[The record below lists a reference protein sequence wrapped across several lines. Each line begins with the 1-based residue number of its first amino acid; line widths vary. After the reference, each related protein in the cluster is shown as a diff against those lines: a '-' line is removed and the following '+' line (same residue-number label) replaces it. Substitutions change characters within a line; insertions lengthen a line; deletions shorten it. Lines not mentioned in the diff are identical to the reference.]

1 MAPKVAN
8 VTEIDQPSRL
18 RLGIRGTVQGVG
30 FRPFI
35 YRLANDLDLNGWV
48 RNSLG
53 GVQVELEG
61 GKNRLRQFLDRIV
74 AEQPSLAHIDD
85 MKVDNLT
92 PVGYPG
98 FSVRESD
105 RNGETDAVILPDI
118 ATCRECREE
127 IFDPA
132 NRRYRYPFTNCTNC
146 GPRYSIVES
155 LPYDRANTTMRRF
168 SMCDECRRE
177 YEDPKNR
184 RFHAQPN
191 GCPKC
196 GPHLELWDKA
206 GKTLAGREQAL
217 SQACDLIR
225 TGGILA
231 LKGLGGFQLIVD
243 ATNDDA
249 VRRLRDRKNRPEK
262 PFALMYPDLPSV
274 ENDCEL
280 TTTEK
285 VVLTSCASPIVLLK
299 RKPYAETTQ
308 GNVSHLVAPDNPYLG
323 IMLPYTPLHHLLM
336 ADLGGP
342 IVATSGNMSDEPICI
357 DERDA
362 LARLHRVADL
372 FLVHDRPIAQHVDDS
387 IVRVIADRPVVLRS
401 ARGYAP
407 TVIDLP
413 EPVSDCLA
421 VGAQLKNAIGI
432 TKGRRVL
439 VSQHIGDLDSKL
451 TFDTLGT
458 TAGSLMSMY
467 DVNPDRVVCDQHP
480 DYQSTRFAYTF
491 DAPRV
496 TVQHHYAH
504 VLSSMAEHGLEPPLL
519 GVAFDGT
526 GLGTDGTIWGG
537 EFLRISDNSFER
549 VAHLRCFRLPGGD
562 AAIREPRRSALGLL
576 YKVFGDAAVLMDDLS
591 LVRSFRKSELKTIK
605 KMLGR
610 EINSPLTSSAGRL
623 FDAIASLVGLCH
635 KMSFEGQAAM
645 KLEFAALNNRS
656 ADTYEFD
663 LDTSTSPFVIDWEP
677 MLCQILTDL
686 RSSVTPAMIAAKFH
700 QTLAEM
706 IATVASRIGERKIV
720 LTGGCF
726 QNRYLTERAL
736 ATLEHHG
743 FEVYLH
749 ERVPPN
755 DGGIALG
762 QIMAACRPQH
772 KGDKNVS
779 GDSRQNS

>member
-53 GVQVELEG
+53 GVQIELEG
-61 GKNRLRQFLDRIV
+61 DKNRLRQFLDRIV
-74 AEQPSLAHIDD
+74 AEQPPLAHIDD
-85 MKVDNLT
+85 IKADNLT
-92 PVGYPG
+92 PVGYSG

-118 ATCRECREE
+118 ATCRDCREE

-146 GPRYSIVES
+146 GPRYSIVEA

-177 YEDPKNR
+177 YEDPRNR

-191 GCPKC
+191 GCPMC
-196 GPHLELWDKA
+196 GPQLELWDKA
-206 GKTLAGREQAL
+206 GKALAAHEQAL

-225 TGGILA
+225 AGGILA

-280 TTTEK
+280 TTTEMT
-285 VVLTSCASPIVLLK
+285 VLTSCASPIVLLK
-299 RKPYAETTQ
+299 RKPDAETTQ

-323 IMLPYTPLHHLLM
+323 VMLPYTPLHHLLM
-336 ADLGGP
+336 ADLDGP
-342 IVATSGNMSDEPICI
+342 LVATSGNLSDEPIDT

-413 EPVSDCLA
+413 EPVSDYLA

-432 TKGRRVL
+432 ARGRRAL

-451 TFDTLGT
+451 TFDTLCT

-467 DVNPDRVVCDQHP
+467 DVNPGRVVCDHHP
-480 DYQSTRFAYTF
+480 DYQSTRFACTF

-504 VLSSMAEHGLEPPLL
+504 VMSCMAEHGLEPPIL
-519 GVAFDGT
+519 GMAFDGT

-537 EFLRISDNSFER
+537 EFLRVNDNSFER

-576 YKVFGDAAVLMDDLS
+576 YEVFGDAAVSMDDLS

-645 KLEFAALNNRS
+645 KLEFAALNIRS

-663 LDTSTSPFVIDWEP
+663 LDTSASPFVIDWEP
-677 MLCQILTDL
+677 MLRQILTDL

-706 IATVASRIGERKIV
+706 IATVAARVGEQRVV

-736 ATLEHHG
+736 ASLEHHG
-743 FEVYLH
+743 LEVYLH

-762 QIMAACRPQH
+762 QIMAACRLQP

>member
-1 MAPKVAN
+1 
-8 VTEIDQPSRL
+8 
-18 RLGIRGTVQGVG
+18 
-30 FRPFI
+30 
-35 YRLANDLDLNGWV
+35 
-48 RNSLG
+48 
-53 GVQVELEG
+53 
-61 GKNRLRQFLDRIV
+61 
-74 AEQPSLAHIDD
+74 
-85 MKVDNLT
+85 
-92 PVGYPG
+92 
-98 FSVRESD
+98 
-105 RNGETDAVILPDI
+105 
-118 ATCRECREE
+118 
-127 IFDPA
+127 
-132 NRRYRYPFTNCTNC
+132 
-146 GPRYSIVES
+146 
-155 LPYDRANTTMRRF
+155 
-168 SMCDECRRE
+168 
-177 YEDPKNR
+177 
-184 RFHAQPN
+184 
-191 GCPKC
+191 
-196 GPHLELWDKA
+196 
-206 GKTLAGREQAL
+206 
-217 SQACDLIR
+217 
-225 TGGILA
+225 
-231 LKGLGGFQLIVD
+231 
-243 ATNDDA
+243 
-249 VRRLRDRKNRPEK
+249 
-262 PFALMYPDLPSV
+262 MYPDLPSV

-285 VVLTSCASPIVLLK
+285 TVLTSCSSPIVLLK
-299 RKPYAETTQ
+299 RKSHAETTQ
-308 GNVSHLVAPDNPYLG
+308 GDVSHLVAPDNPYLG
-323 IMLPYTPLHHLLM
+323 VMLPYTPLHYLLM

-342 IVATSGNMSDEPICI
+342 IVATSGNLSDEPIYT
-357 DERDA
+357 DECDA

-421 VGAQLKNAIGI
+421 VGAQLKNALGI
-432 TKGRRVL
+432 ATGRRAF

-451 TFDTLGT
+451 TFDTMCT
-458 TAGSLMSMY
+458 TAGSLISKY
-467 DVNPDRVVCDQHP
+467 NVNPGRVVCDQHP
-480 DYQSTRFAYTF
+480 DYQSTRFASTL

-504 VLSSMAEHGLEPPLL
+504 VLSCMAEHGLEPPLL

-537 EFLRISDNSFER
+537 EFLRINDNSFER

-576 YKVFGDAAVLMDDLS
+576 YEVFGDAAVSMDDLS
-591 LVRSFRKSELKTIK
+591 LARSFRKSELKTIK

-645 KLEFAALNNRS
+645 KLEFAALNIRS

-663 LDTSTSPFVIDWEP
+663 LDTSASPFVIDWEP

-700 QTLAEM
+700 CTLAEM
-706 IATVASRIGERKIV
+706 IAAIAARIGEQRVV

-736 ATLEHHG
+736 ASLEHHG

-762 QIMAACRPQH
+762 QIMAACRRQP

>member
-1 MAPKVAN
+1 MAPKVAS

-53 GVQVELEG
+53 GVQIELEG
-61 GKNRLRQFLDRIV
+61 DKNRLRQFLDRVV

-85 MKVDNLT
+85 MKVDDLT
-92 PVGYPG
+92 PVGYSG
-98 FSVRESD
+98 FNVRVSD

-118 ATCRECREE
+118 ATCRDCREE

-177 YEDPKNR
+177 YEDPRNR

-196 GPHLELWDKA
+196 GPHLELWDKK
-206 GKTLAGREQAL
+206 GKALAGHEQAL

-225 TGGILA
+225 AGGILA

-285 VVLTSCASPIVLLK
+285 TVLTSCASPIVLLK

-323 IMLPYTPLHHLLM
+323 VMLPYTPLHYLLM

-342 IVATSGNMSDEPICI
+342 IVATSGNMSDEPIGT
-357 DERDA
+357 DEHDA

-387 IVRVIADRPVVLRS
+387 IVRILADRPVVLRS

-432 TKGRRVL
+432 TRGRRAF

-467 DVNPDRVVCDQHP
+467 DVNPGRVVCDQHP
-480 DYQSTRFAYTF
+480 DYQSTRFACTF

-504 VLSSMAEHGLEPPLL
+504 VLSCMAEHGLEPLLL

-537 EFLRISDNSFER
+537 EFLRINDNSFER

-576 YKVFGDAAVLMDDLS
+576 YEVFGDAAVSMDDLS
-591 LVRSFRKSELKTIK
+591 LARSFRKSELKTIK

-645 KLEFAALNNRS
+645 KLEFAALNIRS

-663 LDTSTSPFVIDWEP
+663 LDTSASPFVIDWEP
-677 MLCQILTDL
+677 MLRQILGDL

-706 IATVASRIGERKIV
+706 IATVASRVGERKIV
-720 LTGGCF
+720 LAGGCF

-736 ATLEHHG
+736 ASLEHHG
-743 FEVYLH
+743 CEVYLH

-762 QIMAACRPQH
+762 QIMAACRRQH

>member
-1 MAPKVAN
+1 LVPKVAN

-53 GVQVELEG
+53 GVQIELEG
-61 GKNRLRQFLDRIV
+61 DKNRLRQFLDRVV

-85 MKVDNLT
+85 IKADNLT
-92 PVGYPG
+92 PVGYSG

-118 ATCRECREE
+118 ATCRDCREE

-155 LPYDRANTTMRRF
+155 LPYDRANTTMGRF

-177 YEDPKNR
+177 YEDPRNR

-206 GKTLAGREQAL
+206 GKALADREQAL
-217 SQACDLIR
+217 CRACDFVR
-225 TGGILA
+225 AGGILA

-243 ATNDDA
+243 ARNDEA

-274 ENDCEL
+274 ENDCKL

-285 VVLTSCASPIVLLK
+285 TVLTSCSSPIVLLK
-299 RKPYAETTQ
+299 RKSHAETTQ
-308 GNVSHLVAPDNPYLG
+308 GDVSHLVAPDNPYLG
-323 IMLPYTPLHHLLM
+323 VMLPYTPLHYLLM
-336 ADLGGP
+336 ANLGGP
-342 IVATSGNMSDEPICI
+342 IVATSGNLSDEPIGT

-432 TKGRRVL
+432 ATGRRAF

-451 TFDTLGT
+451 TFDTMGT
-458 TAGSLMSMY
+458 TAVSLMSMY
-467 DVNPDRVVCDQHP
+467 DVNPGRVVCDQHP
-480 DYQSTRFAYTF
+480 DYQSTRFAST
-491 DAPRV
+491 P
-496 TVQHHYAH
+496 
-504 VLSSMAEHGLEPPLL
+504 SGL
-519 GVAFDGT
+519 
-526 GLGTDGTIWGG
+526 
-537 EFLRISDNSFER
+537 
-549 VAHLRCFRLPGGD
+549 
-562 AAIREPRRSALGLL
+562 
-576 YKVFGDAAVLMDDLS
+576 
-591 LVRSFRKSELKTIK
+591 
-605 KMLGR
+605 
-610 EINSPLTSSAGRL
+610 
-623 FDAIASLVGLCH
+623 
-635 KMSFEGQAAM
+635 
-645 KLEFAALNNRS
+645 
-656 ADTYEFD
+656 
-663 LDTSTSPFVIDWEP
+663 
-677 MLCQILTDL
+677 
-686 RSSVTPAMIAAKFH
+686 
-700 QTLAEM
+700 
-706 IATVASRIGERKIV
+706 
-720 LTGGCF
+720 
-726 QNRYLTERAL
+726 
-736 ATLEHHG
+736 
-743 FEVYLH
+743 
-749 ERVPPN
+749 
-755 DGGIALG
+755 
-762 QIMAACRPQH
+762 
-772 KGDKNVS
+772 
-779 GDSRQNS
+779 